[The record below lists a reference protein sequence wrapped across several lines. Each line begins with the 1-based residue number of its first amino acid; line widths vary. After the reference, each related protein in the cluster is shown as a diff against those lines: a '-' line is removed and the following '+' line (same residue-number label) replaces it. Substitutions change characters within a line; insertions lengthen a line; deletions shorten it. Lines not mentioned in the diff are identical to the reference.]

1 MGDEIETNV
10 LEKVA
15 EMLTDNIYDII
26 PGYSE
31 LELNVQEFKSQFE
44 VNDEKTK
51 GLQEKLEKFEEAN
64 RQFSDEFAFMK

>member
-1 MGDEIETNV
+1 M

-31 LELNVQEFKSQFE
+31 LENAVQSI
-44 VNDEKTK
+44 
-51 GLQEKLEKFEEAN
+51 
-64 RQFSDEFAFMK
+64 

>member
-1 MGDEIETNV
+1 MTKKYEVRINDLESVLFKMKEEIETNV

-31 LELNVQEFKSQFE
+31 LETSVQD
-44 VNDEKTK
+44 V
-51 GLQEKLEKFEEAN
+51 
-64 RQFSDEFAFMK
+64 

>member
-64 RQFSDEFAFMK
+64 RQFSDEFALMK

>member
-31 LELNVQEFKSQFE
+31 LELNVQEFKS
-44 VNDEKTK
+44 
-51 GLQEKLEKFEEAN
+51 
-64 RQFSDEFAFMK
+64 

>member
-1 MGDEIETNV
+1 MAQVATKYEERITALEMLSREIADTVESQV

-31 LELNVQEFKSQFE
+31 LETTVQQI
-44 VNDEKTK
+44 
-51 GLQEKLEKFEEAN
+51 
-64 RQFSDEFAFMK
+64 